1 LGTDIYVGLL
11 SLSLLSAQLMR
22 GSTVTHIYPGIF
34 LAITFSSTGAK
45 IYDGMTKWSQTI
57 RDKEFLVE
65 MRLRNHDPE
74 KEEEMKR
81 IKDGQQPASETQQH
95 NADGDV
101 EVDDGEGIVDADV
114 GGAQIVE

>member
-1 LGTDIYVGLL
+1 
-11 SLSLLSAQLMR
+11 MR
-22 GSTVTHIYPGIF
+22 GFIVTHIYPGIF

-74 KEEEMKR
+74 KEEMTKT
-81 IKDGQQPASETQQH
+81 KDGQQLANEVQQH
-95 NADGDV
+95 NVDDDG
-101 EVDDGEGIVDADV
+101 EVDVGEGIVDVDV
-114 GGAQIVE
+114 GGEAPQIVG